1 MSGYTLFVGIDISAA
16 TASVSFKRAGKPPGT
31 AFTVQQSPAGRA
43 ELVQRLVE
51 TGHAPPN
58 TLVVMEAT
66 GTYWMQLALHLH
78 EAGFCVS
85 VVNPLQ
91 SHGFARA
98 LLKRAKTDAIDAQT
112 LAELAEKLQ
121 PAPWSPPPP
130 VYEAMR
136 QRLAERDALMA
147 MCTQT
152 KNRLHALN
160 RRGTV
165 VAAVRERAEKLLDT
179 LKAQIA
185 EIEAEIRQALR
196 QDDEWAEAAK
206 YLLSIVG
213 VGEIT
218 AAWIL
223 VATVN
228 FSTCTT
234 AKEASAFAGLVPN
247 PFTSGSSVYKRS
259 CIGHAGHAR
268 LRSALYMAALSAARY
283 NPVLKDFYERLRA
296 SGKKQKIALCAVA
309 RKLLCIAF
317 TLVTKKRF
325 FDPQFAAKNLIAA

>member
-1 MSGYTLFVGIDISAA
+1 MSNYTLFVGVDIAA
-16 TASVSFKRAGKPPGT
+16 TTATVALKQAGQPPAT
-31 AFTVQQSPAGRA
+31 AFTLPQSPSGRDA
-43 ELVQRLVE
+43 FVQHLVA
-51 TGHAPPN
+51 TGHAPARI
-58 TLVVMEAT
+58 LVVMEAT
-66 GTYWMQLALHLH
+66 GTYWMQLALYLH

-91 SHGFARA
+91 AHSFARA

-112 LAELAEKLQ
+112 LAQLAEKLQ

-130 VYEAMR
+130 VYEALR
-136 QRLAERDALMA
+136 QRLAERDALLA
-147 MCTQT
+147 ICTQT
-152 KNRLHALN
+152 RNRLHALN

-165 VAAVRERAEKLLDT
+165 VAAVQERAEKLLAT
-179 LKAQIA
+179 LKAQIT
-185 EIEAEIRQALR
+185 EIEAEIRQALQ
-196 QDDEWAEAAK
+196 QDEEWAEAAK
-206 YLLSIVG
+206 RLLSIVG

-259 CIGHAGHAR
+259 RIGHAGHAR
-268 LRSALYMAALSAARY
+268 LRA
-283 NPVLKDFYERLRA
+283 P
-296 SGKKQKIALCAVA
+296 C
-309 RKLLCIAF
+309 
-317 TLVTKKRF
+317 TW
-325 FDPQFAAKNLIAA
+325 PH